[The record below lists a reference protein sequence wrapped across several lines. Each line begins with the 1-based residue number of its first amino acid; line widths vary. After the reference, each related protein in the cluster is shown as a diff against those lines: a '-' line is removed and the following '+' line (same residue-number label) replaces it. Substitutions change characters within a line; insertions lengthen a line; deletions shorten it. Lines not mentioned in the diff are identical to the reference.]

1 MKHTIPPQQ
10 AMNYPCLQ
18 PAECELLHYTFGTM
32 VEVTLYLG
40 NQDGFWVSGYKLII
54 RGREKVLLR
63 RELSA
68 SRKWGEYVTREQAI
82 RDTLLKLN
90 ALLYVY
96 RTQPIRNEFAFAES
110 MKRLADTIKGIAG
123 IQAEIF
129 NS

>member
-18 PAECELLHYTFGTM
+18 PAECETLHYTFGTM

-54 RGREKVLLR
+54 LGRLEPLLR

-96 RTQPIRNEFAFAES
+96 RTQPIENEFAFAES

-123 IQAEIF
+123 IQTEIF
-129 NS
+129 K